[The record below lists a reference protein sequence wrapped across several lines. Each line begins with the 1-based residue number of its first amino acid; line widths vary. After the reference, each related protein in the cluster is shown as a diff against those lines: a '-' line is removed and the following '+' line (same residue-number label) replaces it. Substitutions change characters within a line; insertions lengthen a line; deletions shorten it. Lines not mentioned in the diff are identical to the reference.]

1 MDEAAKQKLRK
12 MVLSFLLQLQV
23 AMAMAQ
29 MVVMD
34 TAVVEQV
41 AVTVMEV
48 KILILDLKMEGPMDL
63 MVILLEKM
71 QEGRGLDLTWQR

>member
-1 MDEAAKQKLRK
+1 MDEAAKQKLRT

-23 AMAMAQ
+23 AMAISQ

-48 KILILDLKMEGPMDL
+48 KMEGPLDL

-71 QEGRGLDLTWQR
+71 QEGRVRDSTWQR

>member
-1 MDEAAKQKLRK
+1 MDEAAKQKLRT

-23 AMAMAQ
+23 AMAISQ

-48 KILILDLKMEGPMDL
+48 KMEGQMDL
-63 MVILLEKM
+63 MVILLEEM
-71 QEGRGLDLTWQR
+71 QEGRGRDSTWQR